1 MTANK
6 INTLETSSQAHEAA
20 NMIVETAKSG
30 YVVAVLTILGYF
42 RIYNRGVGRL
52 AGRLLFCSETLLNK
66 PYFRKKKAA
75 LSGGFFVIVLSKVSA
90 HQYLP

>member
-30 YVVAVLTILGYF
+30 YVVAVLTILGIFAFITAVLVAWPAVSYF
-42 RIYNRGVGRL
+42 
-52 AGRLLFCSETLLNK
+52 AAKLF
-66 PYFRKKKAA
+66 
-75 LSGGFFVIVLSKVSA
+75 
-90 HQYLP
+90 